1 MDISISQYEHDV
13 VDLHVKVGLDV
24 LEEGCEEHIEFG
36 GASQINL
43 IYSVF
48 VGGENV
54 LEAQDPGVRLP
65 IQVEAVAGLVAP
77 KEPRL
82 PPEPK
87 HRKLLL
93 ESIGL
98 KDSADR

>member
-1 MDISISQYEHDV
+1 M
-13 VDLHVKVGLDV
+13 KVGRSTKGNFVDDRF
-24 LEEGCEEHIEFG
+24 I
-36 GASQINL
+36 GAEYIA
-43 IYSVF
+43 
-48 VGGENV
+48 
-54 LEAQDPGVRLP
+54 EASNPGVRLP